1 MNVNRMKKRILLLL
15 LVIPALVKAQD
26 VMTETRQELT
36 SPDGAYRFTFYQRA
50 VGEDNTQMY
59 YTLTYKN
66 RPVIEESKLG
76 VLIENQLFESALGI
90 PNDTCHFWCENLKLT
105 ETEHQKTDERWKPV
119 YGERA
124 EVRDCYNEMTL
135 KFKKGE
141 GKGNRDGGYDK
152 RKNYFMNIIVR
163 AYNEGV
169 AFRYHFPEMTNGLF
183 LHIVGEQTSF
193 TMPKGTMAYYERWA
207 QGPYEL
213 RPLEGWGKE
222 ESERPLTLK
231 LPDGLSVALL
241 EAEMVDYVRGKFRL
255 SAEKPSTL
263 ETSLYSSELPDG
275 LSVALLEAEMV
286 DYVRGKFR
294 LSAEKPSTLETSLY
308 SSVDIISPY
317 STPWRVIMVGERPVD
332 LINNN
337 DLVLNLNPACK
348 LADTSWI
355 KPGKVF
361 RSGDLKQDRVK
372 AADIISPYST
382 PWRVIMVGERPVD
395 LINNNDIVLNLNPA
409 CKLADTSWIKPG
421 KVFRSGDL
429 KQDRVKAAIDF
440 AAERGIQY
448 VHMDAGWYGP
458 EMKMSSD
465 ATTVSP
471 DKDLDIPALCKYAES
486 KGIGLMVY
494 VNQRA
499 LVQQLDTLLPLYK
512 KWGLKGVKFG
522 FVQIGN
528 QRWSTWLHD
537 AVRKCG
543 EYGLMVDIHDEYRP
557 TGFSRTYP
565 NLMTQEGIRGNEEMP
580 DATHNTT
587 LPFTRYLAGAGDYT
601 LCYFNNR
608 VKNTKAHQLAMA
620 AVYYSPLQFMFW
632 YDRPEFYQG
641 EEELEFWKA
650 IPSVWDDSRALD
662 GEIGEYI
669 VQARRSGN
677 DWFVGAMTNTE
688 ARIITLT
695 TDFLEPGKKYMLH
708 LYEDDDKLNTR
719 TKVRSTHKKIK
730 AGDKLVLKL
739 KASGGAAL
747 HFTPLEK

>member
-50 VGEDNTQMY
+50 VGEDNAQMY

-66 RPVIEESKLG
+66 RPVIEESKLS

-135 KFKKGE
+135 KLKKGE
-141 GKGNRDGGYDK
+141 GNGNQDGGYDK

-193 TMPKGTMAYYERWA
+193 TMPEGTMAYYERWA

-263 ETSLYSSELPDG
+263 ETSLYSS
-275 LSVALLEAEMV
+275 V
-286 DYVRGKFR
+286 
-294 LSAEKPSTLETSLY
+294 
-308 SSVDIISPY
+308 
-317 STPWRVIMVGERPVD
+317 
-332 LINNN
+332 
-337 DLVLNLNPACK
+337 
-348 LADTSWI
+348 
-355 KPGKVF
+355 
-361 RSGDLKQDRVK
+361 
-372 AADIISPYST
+372 DIISPYST

-429 KQDRVKAAIDF
+429 KHDRVKAAIDF

-512 KWGLKGVKFG
+512 KWGLKGIKFG

-528 QRWSTWLHD
+528 QIIID
-537 AVRKCG
+537 AYNAYQSSLINYISVRVGDKELAKDLSQDVFLRLVSYKSMIRKDTVRSMIYTIAYNLIIDYLRRYYKKQDG
-543 EYGLMVDIHDEYRP
+543 ISSYIYEESGKYVDDVENSFMVKELSEWE
-557 TGFSRTYP
+557 T
-565 NLMTQEGIRGNEEMP
+565 E
-580 DATHNTT
+580 
-587 LPFTRYLAGAGDYT
+587 
-601 LCYFNNR
+601 
-608 VKNTKAHQLAMA
+608 
-620 AVYYSPLQFMFW
+620 AVNKLPLQRKIVYVMNRF
-632 YDRPEFYQG
+632 QG
-641 EEELEFWKA
+641 LSKNE
-650 IPSVWDDSRALD
+650 ISVRLNVSVRTVD
-662 GEIGEYI
+662 
-669 VQARRSGN
+669 N
-677 DWFVGAMTNTE
+677 
-688 ARIITLT
+688 
-695 TDFLEPGKKYMLH
+695 H
-708 LYEDDDKLNTR
+708 LYLGRKE
-719 TKVRSTHKKIK
+719 VRDYVSKCI
-730 AGDKLVLKL
+730 
-739 KASGGAAL
+739 
-747 HFTPLEK
+747 

>member
-1 MNVNRMKKRILLLL
+1 MRTIYLFFSFFILSIFSVFGSIVDVEKTHIRI
-15 LVIPALVKAQD
+15 
-26 VMTETRQELT
+26 T
-36 SPDGAYRFTFYQRA
+36 SPDSLIHFHFYQRMDSDEQYHLYYSISYKDKVIIKESRMGLELDNKVWEMA
-50 VGEDNTQMY
+50 LAEDIQRKDRWY
-59 YTLTYKN
+59 YDLIFRTVEYKN
-66 RPVIEESKLG
+66 CR
-76 VLIENQLFESALGI
+76 N
-90 PNDTCHFWCENLKLT
+90 N
-105 ETEHQKTDERWKPV
+105 WKPL
-119 YGERA
+119 YGERGLITDNWNGA
-124 EVRDCYNEMTL
+124 LL
-135 KFKKGE
+135 KFEKS
-141 GKGNRDGGYDK
+141 NNSGYSMDIEI
-152 RKNYFMNIIVR
+152 RV
-163 AYNEGV
+163 YNEGV

-193 TMPKGTMAYYERWA
+193 TMPEGTMAYYERWA

-213 RPLEGWGKE
+213 RPLKGWGKE

-231 LPDGLSVALL
+231 
-241 EAEMVDYVRGKFRL
+241 
-255 SAEKPSTL
+255 
-263 ETSLYSSELPDG
+263 LPDG

-337 DLVLNLNPACK
+337 DL
-348 LADTSWI
+348 
-355 KPGKVF
+355 
-361 RSGDLKQDRVK
+361 
-372 AADIISPYST
+372 
-382 PWRVIMVGERPVD
+382 
-395 LINNNDIVLNLNPA
+395 VLNLNPA

-688 ARIITLT
+688 ARTITLT

>member
-15 LVIPALVKAQD
+15 LVIPALIKAQD

-50 VGEDNTQMY
+50 VGEDNAQMY

-105 ETEHQKTDERWKPV
+105 GTEHQKTDERWKPV

-169 AFRYHFPEMTNGLF
+169 TFRYHFPEMTNGLF

-193 TMPKGTMAYYERWA
+193 TMPEGTMAYYERWA

-231 LPDGLSVALL
+231 
-241 EAEMVDYVRGKFRL
+241 
-255 SAEKPSTL
+255 
-263 ETSLYSSELPDG
+263 LPDG

-372 AADIISPYST
+372 AA
-382 PWRVIMVGERPVD
+382 
-395 LINNNDIVLNLNPA
+395 
-409 CKLADTSWIKPG
+409 
-421 KVFRSGDL
+421 
-429 KQDRVKAAIDF
+429 IDF

-465 ATTVSP
+465 ATTVSS

-499 LVQQLDTLLPLYK
+499 LVQQLDILLPLYK
-512 KWGLKGVKFG
+512 KWGLKGIKFG

-543 EYGLMVDIHDEYRP
+543 EYNLMVDIHDEYRP

-688 ARIITLT
+688 ARTITLT
-695 TDFLEPGKKYMLH
+695 TDFLEPGKKYILH

>member
-15 LVIPALVKAQD
+15 LVVPALLKAQD

-50 VGEDNTQMY
+50 VGEDNAQMY

-76 VLIENQLFESALGI
+76 VLIENQLFESALGV

-105 ETEHQKTDERWKPV
+105 GTERRKADETWKPV

-124 EVRDCYNEMTL
+124 EIRDCYNEMTL

-141 GKGNRDGGYDK
+141 GDGAQEGGYDK

-169 AFRYHFPEMTNGLF
+169 AFRYHFPETTNGLF
-183 LHIVGEQTSF
+183 LHIIGEQTSF
-193 TMPKGTMAYYERWA
+193 TMPQGTMAYYERWA
-207 QGPYEL
+207 QGPYVL

-255 SAEKPSTL
+255 SA
-263 ETSLYSSELPDG
+263 D
-275 LSVALLEAEMV
+275 
-286 DYVRGKFR
+286 
-294 LSAEKPSTLETSLY
+294 KPSTLETSLY
-308 SSVDIISPY
+308 SSV
-317 STPWRVIMVGERPVD
+317 
-332 LINNN
+332 
-337 DLVLNLNPACK
+337 
-348 LADTSWI
+348 
-355 KPGKVF
+355 
-361 RSGDLKQDRVK
+361 
-372 AADIISPYST
+372 DIISPYST

-429 KQDRVKAAIDF
+429 KQERVKAAIDF

-471 DKDLDIPALCKYAES
+471 DKDLDIPALCQYAES

-512 KWGLKGVKFG
+512 KWGLKGIKFG

-565 NLMTQEGIRGNEEMP
+565 NLMTQEGIGGNEEMP
-580 DATHNTT
+580 DALHNTI
-587 LPFTRYLAGAGDYT
+587 LPYTRFLAGAADYT
-601 LCYFNNR
+601 LCYFNGR

-632 YDRPEFYQG
+632 YDRPEFYKG

-669 VQARRSGN
+669 VQARRSGS

-688 ARIITLT
+688 ARTVTLT

-730 AGDKLVLKL
+730 AGDKFVLKL

-747 HFTPLEK
+747 HFTPLK